1 MFSEYVAQLK
11 MNTCQQN
18 HWIPDSQ
25 CWIFIQASAG
35 NVICSLCFPL
45 FCVAE
50 QTELRRELFSFVS
63 GDLWCCLVIRF
74 QPPCV
79 CLWWQNSQNMGCK
92 LGKGRNYYLFTFIFS
107 NSAFL
112 THVRACHKLVNGLWG
127 WVNCAVCSWKEWG
140 ACGYHEEPFILWEST
155 KVWWLR

>member
-1 MFSEYVAQLK
+1 MSILFRNSNKGFWWHSKNSVKEPLMFSEYVAQLK
-11 MNTCQQN
+11 IVPEELLTQQN
-18 HWIPDSQ
+18 QWIPDSQ

-50 QTELRRELFSFVS
+50 QTELRRELFSFVL

-74 QPPCV
+74 QPPCL

-92 LGKGRNYYLFTFIFS
+92 LGKGRNYYLFTFIF
-107 NSAFL
+107 L
-112 THVRACHKLVNGLWG
+112 QH
-127 WVNCAVCSWKEWG
+127 
-140 ACGYHEEPFILWEST
+140 
-155 KVWWLR
+155 WLLHLFSCL